1 MTRKTPGRVLPKQ
14 RRIVF
19 LFSLLA
25 VCAPLQTIPAQQ
37 TASGDPQPLEI
48 AFCAARPGKPPLQ
61 SLLFNIT
68 LRNRSGHPRWFL
80 LPRSLYAEASASP
93 PRDFIDVVEV
103 RSAAPPQKVKIADF
117 MGSVRLQPESS
128 GGFQALLLPGGAR
141 VTVRNFLIRL
151 WGETDKPLPVRLVI
165 ADEVTIAGS
174 PATQWIATDLLTDA
188 EADVEDNPSNVIM
201 SKHAPDLREFS
212 VKITASQEFAIPNV
226 LAIRCSSKPQ

>member
-1 MTRKTPGRVLPKQ
+1 MIRKTPCRGLPKERRVL
-14 RRIVF
+14 F

-25 VCAPLQTIPAQQ
+25 ICVPRQTIPAQH
-37 TASGDPQPLEI
+37 TASGEQQPLEI
-48 AFCAARPGKPPLQ
+48 AFCAARPSKPPLQ
-61 SLLFNIT
+61 RLFFNIT
-68 LRNRSGHPRWFL
+68 LRNRSDHPRWFL

-93 PRDFIDVVEV
+93 ARDFVDVVEV
-103 RSAAPPQKVKIADF
+103 RSAAPRQKVKIADF

-174 PATQWIATDLLTDA
+174 SATQWLAADLLTDA

-201 SKHAPDLREFS
+201 SKHAPDLQQFS
-212 VKITASQEFAIPNV
+212 VKIIASQEFAVSNA